1 MSAVGVLLGEVR
13 QSWRGLLRRPG
24 YLVLTVMTLAL
35 GVATITTVFS
45 LLDQALLKPLP
56 YPHPDRLV
64 TLGIEVEKNQ
74 NIAAPRYYAPLQ
86 RMQSVESAGMLMGWT
101 TNTNIAFG
109 DRAEVAL
116 ALRADRGFV
125 QTLGLPMA
133 AGRNFDAEENR
144 PNGPNAVI
152 LSYDFWRTRFDSDP
166 AAVGRSLQVEGRA
179 VQIVGVLPKA
189 FQWPDRFDLLMS
201 LQPDLAD
208 TDLSTNQIVVAR
220 IKPSAT
226 IVGAAAEAKT
236 VLTTMLAVDA
246 GATDRQRQY
255 LQRNPPT
262 ALPLAT
268 SVFASRTGDT
278 LWLFLGAAV
287 CVLLIA
293 AINLASLM
301 LLRAL
306 ARSHDS
312 AVRTA
317 LGAPTT
323 RLSLPALAEGAL
335 VGVLGSALGLLLAW
349 VGLHLLG
356 GMVPLHWLRGEAV
369 SLGGASLVFAFAAG
383 VTTALLAAVLGM
395 ARGRRSDWVRE
406 LVGGGRAGWSRQ
418 AGRLGR
424 VLVIAQVAVAVVLLV
439 GAALFTRSLQKL
451 ESVPMGFQSQAVTTF
466 TLAPVKER
474 YVEANDA
481 IEQTRRILER
491 LQRLPGVERAGAS
504 TNLPTGSQLNY
515 SMILPDEREIN
526 GQYRLNSPGFLEAF
540 DIPLLTGR
548 GFNDRD
554 VAGSEPVCLV
564 SAAFAHDYLGGEPL
578 DKIVTL
584 PMDDGP
590 NIGMRVVG
598 VVGDVRQFGPG
609 EPAPPILYAPL
620 AQIPPPIWA
629 LLREFGPLSYAVS
642 LRADALGADERGLRQ
657 AIQEVAPQ
665 QPISNLQSM
674 EVIVAST
681 TSQQRLNL
689 LLVGLFA
696 GLALL
701 LASVGLYAVM
711 AVAVAA
717 RHHEFGVRAALGASQ
732 SRLLRQVLREAG
744 WQIGLGLAIGL
755 AVAMALSRLLQS
767 FLFGVS
773 VADPLAILAVLLML
787 TLAGLLASLL
797 PALRAARVQPMEALR
812 VE

>member
-24 YLVLTVMTLAL
+24 YLVLAVLTLAL
-35 GVATITTVFS
+35 GVATITAVFS
-45 LLDQALLKPLP
+45 LLHQALLKPLP
-56 YPHPDRLV
+56 YPFPDRLV
-64 TLGIEVEKNQ
+64 TLGIEVEKDQ
-74 NIAAPRYYAPLQ
+74 NIAAPRYYAPLK
-86 RMQSVESAGMLMGWT
+86 RMQSVESAGMLLGWT

-109 DRAEVAL
+109 DQAEVAL
-116 ALRADRGFV
+116 ALRADRGFI

-133 AGRNFDAEENR
+133 AGRNFDEEENR
-144 PNGPNAVI
+144 PNGPVAVI
-152 LSYDFWRTRFDSDP
+152 LSHDFWRTRFGADP

-189 FQWPDRFDLLMS
+189 FQWPDRFDLLMT

-208 TDLSTNQIVVAR
+208 TDLSTNQLIIAR
-220 IKPSAT
+220 LKPQASV
-226 IVGAAAEAKT
+226 VGAAAEANA
-236 VLTTMLAVDA
+236 VLTAMLAADA
-246 GATDRQRQY
+246 GVSERKREY
-255 LQRNPPT
+255 LRRNPPT
-262 ALPLAT
+262 ALPLSK
-268 SVFASRTGDT
+268 SVFARRTGDT
-278 LWLFLGAAV
+278 LWLFLGAGA

-312 AVRTA
+312 AVRAA
-317 LGAPTT
+317 LGAPLA

-335 VGVLGSALGLLLAW
+335 VGVLGSVLGLVLAW
-349 VGLHLLG
+349 IGLRLLG
-356 GMVPLHWLRGEAV
+356 GLVPPEWLRGEAV
-369 SLGGASLVFAFAAG
+369 SLTGASLAFAFAAG
-383 VTTALLAAVLGM
+383 VATALLAAVLGVM
-395 ARGRRSDWVRE
+395 RGRGRDWARE
-406 LVGGGRAGWSRQ
+406 LVGGGRTGSSRQ

-424 VLVIAQVAVAVVLLV
+424 ALVVAQVAVAVVLLV

-451 ESVPMGFQSQAVTTF
+451 ESVPMGFESHAVTTF
-466 TLAPVKER
+466 ALSPVKER

-481 IEQTRRILER
+481 IDQTRRILER

-504 TNLPTGSQLNY
+504 TNLPTASQLNY
-515 SMILPDEREIN
+515 SMLLPDKRTIN
-526 GQYRLNSPGFLEAF
+526 GQYRLSSPGFLEAF
-540 DIPLLTGR
+540 GIPLLTGR
-548 GFNDRD
+548 GFDERD

-564 SAAFAHDYLGGEPL
+564 SALFARDYLGGEPL
-578 DKIVTL
+578 GKIVTL

-590 NIGMRVVG
+590 NVSMRVVG

-642 LRADALGADERGLRQ
+642 LRAGALGADERGLRA

-674 EVIVAST
+674 EAIVAST

-717 RHHEFGVRAALGASQ
+717 RRHEFGVRAALGASQ
-732 SRLLRQVLREAG
+732 TRLLRQVLREAG

-755 AVAMALSRLLQS
+755 AIAMAMSRLLQS

-773 VADPLAILAVLLML
+773 VADPLAIVAVLLAL
-787 TLAGLLASLL
+787 TIAGLLASLL
-797 PALRAARVQPMEALR
+797 PALRAARVQPMQALR